1 VNGFHDVGDRK
12 TDACSCDMEVPA
24 VIVVFVFV
32 LVFAPFPASDS
43 FRGVVEGEGG
53 MSTWVG
59 SVEFMPCLFCETRW
73 SSGLRRRIF
82 WIAIGRWIGDALLA
96 LLRAGRGAGTESL

>member
-24 VIVVFVFV
+24 VIAVFVFV

-53 MSTWVG
+53 MSTWVCE
-59 SVEFMPCLFCETRW
+59 VEFMICLFCETRW
-73 SSGLRRRIF
+73 SSGLRRRFF
-82 WIAIGRWIGDALLA
+82 WIAIGRWVGDVLLG
-96 LLRAGRGAGTESL
+96 LLCAGCGAGAGSL